1 MRYRILSILLMVTAI
16 TSCIQISGLTSG
28 FSHLT
33 KQQQE
38 RVVAYKG
45 RIADI
50 HDYSYVYAVAV
61 EQVKEFLSTHEKVLV
76 YDFTPFCTSDNCISP
91 DKLKD
96 LCSEKGVELLVISNI
111 YDDIFQSLSP
121 RFPMLII
128 NMDEYGTKRRSK
140 YIDAFYVPLLG
151 KNQKEIDY
159 ALYHYF
165 YKGTYLGSFKS
176 IKDIKELSGAGAEL
190 PLPLHLRNKDK

>member
-1 MRYRILSILLMVTAI
+1 M
-16 TSCIQISGLTSG
+16 
-28 FSHLT
+28 
-33 KQQQE
+33 
-38 RVVAYKG
+38 
-45 RIADI
+45 
-50 HDYSYVYAVAV
+50 
-61 EQVKEFLSTHEKVLV
+61 
-76 YDFTPFCTSDNCISP
+76 
-91 DKLKD
+91 D

-140 YIDAFYVPLLG
+140 YIDAFYISLLG

-165 YKGTYLGSFKS
+165 YKGTYLGSSKR

-190 PLPLHLRNKDK
+190 PLPLHLRKKDK

>member
-1 MRYRILSILLMVTAI
+1 MVTAI

-61 EQVKEFLSTHEKVLV
+61 EQVKE
-76 YDFTPFCTSDNCISP
+76 
-91 DKLKD
+91 
-96 LCSEKGVELLVISNI
+96 LCDRAMWIDAGEIRMCGDVETVC
-111 YDDIFQSLSP
+111 
-121 RFPMLII
+121 
-128 NMDEYGTKRRSK
+128 DEYC
-140 YIDAFYVPLLG
+140 
-151 KNQKEIDY
+151 KEMMI
-159 ALYHYF
+159 
-165 YKGTYLGSFKS
+165 
-176 IKDIKELSGAGAEL
+176 
-190 PLPLHLRNKDK
+190 